1 MSAAV
6 LAEGTTVI
14 ESAACEPEIVDLAN
28 MLNKMGAQRRLEF
41 IISRFTT
48 TNMSG
53 EEKELHYNKTNEI
66 V

>member
-1 MSAAV
+1 
-6 LAEGTTVI
+6 
-14 ESAACEPEIVDLAN
+14 
-28 MLNKMGAQRRLEF
+28 MGAQRRTEF